1 MEYVG
6 RCEDVQPL
14 WRTFRTGTGG
24 GGQADQANPEW
35 VVGGQADQAN
45 PGNNQ
50 PSDPIFDLMAVESD
64 SEISIELDDY
74 LSGSSLG
81 EAYAYHSLSLR
92 LREAEAESTALV
104 WASRGGCPATRKL
117 TCLFGISE
125 RNPVSDLKL
134 TCTNRLTCVF
144 HYMPSAHCH
153 WHHEAEEM
161 CSK

>member
-24 GGQADQANPEW
+24 GGHADQANPEW

-81 EAYAYHSLSLR
+81 EASPYA
-92 LREAEAESTALV
+92 
-104 WASRGGCPATRKL
+104 
-117 TCLFGISE
+117 I
-125 RNPVSDLKL
+125 
-134 TCTNRLTCVF
+134 
-144 HYMPSAHCH
+144 
-153 WHHEAEEM
+153 
-161 CSK
+161 